1 MYTPD
6 TVRHEIRG
14 RLNGGVQMSHIVVH
28 SIANRMYMAEYT
40 SLEHAEQKIEEI
52 KKPAIVTSIRC
63 KTPNWL
69 GSTTETD
76 LAITRKI
83 AGINVTA

>member
-14 RLNGGVQMSHIVVH
+14 RLNGGVQMSHIVVY

-52 KKPAIVTSIRC
+52 KKPEC
-63 KTPNWL
+63 DEYQL
-69 GSTTETD
+69 YETKLVRQYD
-76 LAITRKI
+76 RIGFDNKPKDRWD
-83 AGINVTA
+83 

>member
-14 RLNGGVQMSHIVVH
+14 RLNGGVQMSHIVVY

-52 KKPAIVTSIRC
+52 KKPEC
-63 KTPNWL
+63 DEYQL
-69 GSTTETD
+69 YETKLVRQHD
-76 LAITRKI
+76 RIGFDNKPKESWD
-83 AGINVTA
+83 

>member
-14 RLNGGVQMSHIVVH
+14 RLNGGVQMSHIVVY
-28 SIANRMYMAEYT
+28 SIANSMYMAEYT

-52 KKPAIVTSIRC
+52 KKPPNVMSISFT
-63 KTPNWL
+63 KPNW
-69 GSTTETD
+69 
-76 LAITRKI
+76 
-83 AGINVTA
+83 

>member
-14 RLNGGVQMSHIVVH
+14 RLNGGVQMSHIVVY

-52 KKPAIVTSIRC
+52 KKHPNVMSINCR
-63 KTPNWL
+63 KPNW
-69 GSTTETD
+69 
-76 LAITRKI
+76 
-83 AGINVTA
+83 